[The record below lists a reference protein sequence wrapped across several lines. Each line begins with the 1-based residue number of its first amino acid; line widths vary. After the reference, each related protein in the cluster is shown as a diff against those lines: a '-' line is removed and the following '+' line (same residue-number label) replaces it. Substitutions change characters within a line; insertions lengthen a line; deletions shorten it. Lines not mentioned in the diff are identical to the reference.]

1 MAGKHHVS
9 FTATKTV
16 KKPTTVSFTTKHGE
30 HVDFMTGKPAEQRIK
45 VEFDAKNQ

>member
-9 FTATKTV
+9 FTAVKTV
-16 KKPTTVSFTTKHGE
+16 KKPTEVSFTTKHGD
-30 HVDFMTGKPAEQRIK
+30 HIDFMAKKPAEQKVR